1 MKKLIIC
8 TLALFLVAGCG
19 GKIKSYEEI
28 SYQEYT
34 KKVEKKENFI
44 LYIGSDTCSHCQEFT
59 PTLKKVIKKHQI
71 DIKYIN
77 ISNLSTNEY
86 AILRNKTKVQG
97 TPTIV
102 FFHNGVVDSGNANKI
117 QGSVS
122 MSEVEKV
129 LKRKGY
135 IK

>member
-1 MKKLIIC
+1 MKKIVILIFGVI
-8 TLALFLVAGCG
+8 LMIGCSL
-19 GKIKSYEEI
+19 KTKSYDEI
-28 SYQEYT
+28 SYQEYSQ
-34 KKVEKKENFI
+34 KIENKETFI

-59 PTLKKVIKKHQI
+59 PTLKKVIKKYNL

-77 ISNLSTNEY
+77 VSGLKEEEY
-86 AILRNKTKVQG
+86 AVLRNKTKVKG

-102 FFHNGVVDSGNANKI
+102 FVRNGVVESGNKNKI

-122 MSEVEKV
+122 ISEVEKV

-135 IK
+135 TK